1 MSTPVRRA
9 GAFGALCTL
18 SLAVPILGP
27 ELSAPIAVVLAL
39 VAVSVTDGPIFDLFA
54 FPDDYSEGRLFGL
67 LTFVLAATTLGLL
80 AVNWSLPMSVFVG
93 VVFLV
98 GYGGFAEAVARSRTD
113 ADILQT
119 IAFCTVGA
127 LASIAGQAGSRFA
140 EGLPIESAVPVIV
153 FLAVSGTLL
162 AALLRDVLIS
172 YDDPIVLLTVGLS
185 LWLLAEL
192 EPTIGVTGIAV
203 ALAITIAIGYVSHA
217 LGAAS
222 IAGMLTGILLA
233 LLTIVLGGYDW
244 FAVLITFFAVGSVS
258 TKFRYEQKAD
268 RGVAEGNDGARGS
281 SNVIGNTAAAMV
293 AVLGF
298 AASEVDL
305 LAVDPL
311 LFLFAFAG
319 AVSTALSDT
328 LSSEIGSVYD
338 NPRLITTLES
348 VEPGT
353 DGAVTWQGELAGIV
367 GAAAVAGVG
376 YAVYPEVGLIGALV
390 IAIAGF
396 AGMTADSV
404 LGATLEGEFLGNQSV
419 NFLATVAGALTGML
433 VYAAF

>member
-27 ELSAPIAVVLAL
+27 ELSAPIAVALAL
-39 VAVSVTDGPIFDLFA
+39 VAIAVTDGPIFDLFA
-54 FPDDYSEGRLFGL
+54 FPGDYSEGRLFGL
-67 LTFVLAATTLGLL
+67 LTFVLAVTTLGLL

-93 VVFLV
+93 VVLLV
-98 GYGGFAEAVARSRTD
+98 GYGGFAEAVVRARTD

-119 IAFCTVGA
+119 IAFCTVGSLGA
-127 LASIAGQAGSRFA
+127 IAGQVASRAA
-140 EGLPIESAVPVIV
+140 EGLPIESALPVIV

-192 EPTIGVTGIAV
+192 EPTIGVTGIAA

-268 RGVAEGNDGARGS
+268 RGVAEGNDGARGT
-281 SNVIGNTAAAMV
+281 SNVIGNTAAAMI

-305 LAVDPL
+305 LAVDPA

-319 AVSTALSDT
+319 AISTALSDT

-338 NPRLITTLES
+338 DPRLITTLEP
-348 VEPGT
+348 VTPGT
-353 DGAVTWQGELAGIV
+353 DGAVTWQGELAGVV

-376 YAVYPEVGLIGALV
+376 YAVYPDVGLVGALIIGV
-390 IAIAGF
+390 AGF
-396 AGMTADSV
+396 VGMTADSL
-404 LGATLEGEFLGNQSV
+404 LGATLEGKYLGNQSV
-419 NFLATVAGALTGML
+419 NFLATVAGALAGMVL
-433 VYAAF
+433 YAVI